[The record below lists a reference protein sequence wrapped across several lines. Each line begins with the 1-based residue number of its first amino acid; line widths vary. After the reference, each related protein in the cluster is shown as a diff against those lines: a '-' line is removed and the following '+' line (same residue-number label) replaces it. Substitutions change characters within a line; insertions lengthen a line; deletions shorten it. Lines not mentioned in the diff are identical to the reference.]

1 MRVRRIKQLI
11 LDLLQDEG
19 QLSTNEIHYMVC
31 KINHHGVTMNQLTN
45 VLSRSPEIVKVGKVN
60 LQRNN
65 ERRRAIIWGLKN

>member
-1 MRVRRIKQLI
+1 MRVRRIKQVI

-19 QLSTNEIHYMVC
+19 ELTTNEIHYMVC

-65 ERRRAIIWGLKN
+65 DRRRAIIWGLKN

>member
-1 MRVRRIKQLI
+1 MRVRRIKQVI
-11 LDLLQDEG
+11 LDLLEDEG
-19 QLSTNEIHYMVC
+19 ELSTNEIHYMVC

>member
-1 MRVRRIKQLI
+1 MRVRRIKQVI
-11 LDLLQDEG
+11 LDLLKDEG
-19 QLSTNEIHYMVC
+19 ELTTNEIHYMVC

>member
-1 MRVRRIKQLI
+1 MRVRRIKQVI

-19 QLSTNEIHYMVC
+19 ELSTNEIHYMVC

>member
-11 LDLLQDEG
+11 LDLLKDEG
-19 QLSTNEIHYMVC
+19 ELTTNEIHYMVC

-45 VLSRSPEIVKVGKVN
+45 VLSRSPEIIKVGKVN

-65 ERRRAIIWGLKN
+65 DRRRAIIWGLKN

>member
-1 MRVRRIKQLI
+1 MRVRRIKQVI

-19 QLSTNEIHYMVC
+19 ELTTNEIHYMVC

-45 VLSRSPEIVKVGKVN
+45 VLSRSPEIIKVGKVN

-65 ERRRAIIWGLKN
+65 DRRRAIIWGLKN

>member
-11 LDLLQDEG
+11 LDLLEDEG
-19 QLSTNEIHYMVC
+19 ELSTNEIHYMVC

-65 ERRRAIIWGLKN
+65 DRRRAIIWGLKN

>member
-1 MRVRRIKQLI
+1 MRVRRIKQVI
-11 LDLLQDEG
+11 LDLLEDEG
-19 QLSTNEIHYMVC
+19 ELTTNEIHYMVC

-65 ERRRAIIWGLKN
+65 DRRRAIIWGLKN

>member
-1 MRVRRIKQLI
+1 MRVRRIKQVI
-11 LDLLQDEG
+11 LDLLKDEG
-19 QLSTNEIHYMVC
+19 ELSTNEIHYMVC